1 VPTDG
6 ERLATVEAVLSELR
20 DDVTELRK
28 ESLRSRT
35 RLHNLEGVAGA
46 FLDMQKQNRRREAEQ
61 YQRLGVRIQLAG
73 LALTLA
79 AILSPIIAVLLVGR

>member
-6 ERLATVEAVLSELR
+6 ERLATVEAVLHEIR
-20 DDVTELRK
+20 ADVTELRT

-46 FLDMQKQNRRREAEQ
+46 FLDMQTQNRRREAEQ
-61 YQRLGVRIQLAG
+61 YQRLGVRIQIAG
-73 LALTLA
+73 I
-79 AILSPIIAVLLVGR
+79 AIGIGAIIVPIIIALLLGK

>member
-20 DDVTELRK
+20 DDVTELRN

-35 RLHNLEGVAGA
+35 RLHDLEGVAGA
-46 FLDMQKQNRRREAEQ
+46 FVDMQTQNRRREAEQ
-61 YQRLGVRIQLAG
+61 YQRLGIRIQWAG
-73 LALTLA
+73 IALGIG
-79 AILSPIIAVLLVGR
+79 AILSPILIALLLGK